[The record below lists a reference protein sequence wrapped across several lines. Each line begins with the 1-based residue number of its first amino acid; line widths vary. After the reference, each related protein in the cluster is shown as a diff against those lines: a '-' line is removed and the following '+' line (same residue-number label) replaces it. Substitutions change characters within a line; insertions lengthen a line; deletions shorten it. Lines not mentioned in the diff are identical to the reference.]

1 MSINNPVFIYRLPYP
16 PSINR
21 YWRYVS
27 GRVLISKEG
36 REYREK
42 VNQAVNGAVNGKRL
56 LLSGRLKV
64 EIEAYMP
71 DKRRR
76 DLDNLNKALLDSIT
90 HAGVWVDDSQIDD
103 LQIIRC
109 ADNNGGRLVLSVM
122 EMNQ

>member
-16 PSINR
+16 PSINK

-42 VNQAVNGAVNGKRL
+42 VKQAVNGAVNGKGL

-64 EIEAYMP
+64 EIAAYMP

-103 LQIIRC
+103 LKIIRC
-109 ADNNGGRLVLSVM
+109 SDNNGGRVVVSVM